1 MGVSGGVLVGFFKI
15 YLFIFNYKVVISK
28 IWCGNLIL
36 SMHSALINL
45 RSNLNNINTGY
56 EFVDPFQEEWEH
68 NGMDP
73 RSNDVI
79 QKLVTSRLCDS

>member
-1 MGVSGGVLVGFFKI
+1 
-15 YLFIFNYKVVISK
+15 
-28 IWCGNLIL
+28 
-36 SMHSALINL
+36 MHSALINL

-68 NGMDP
+68 NGMNP
-73 RSNDVI
+73 GSNDVI